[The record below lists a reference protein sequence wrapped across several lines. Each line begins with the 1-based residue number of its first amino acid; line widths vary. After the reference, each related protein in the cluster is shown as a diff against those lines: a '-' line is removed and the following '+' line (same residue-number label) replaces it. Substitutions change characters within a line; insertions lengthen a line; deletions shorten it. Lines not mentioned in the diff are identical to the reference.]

1 MNNEERKEYFKEYY
15 LRTKEI
21 KKKNHDKPDKVKT
34 RGVRGRPRKIIP
46 PYKKTYLEE
55 PIIMYW

>member
-15 LRTKEI
+15 LRSKEI
-21 KKKNHDKPDKVKT
+21 KKNPDKKYT
-34 RGVRGRPRKIIP
+34 TTIRGIRGRPKKNIP